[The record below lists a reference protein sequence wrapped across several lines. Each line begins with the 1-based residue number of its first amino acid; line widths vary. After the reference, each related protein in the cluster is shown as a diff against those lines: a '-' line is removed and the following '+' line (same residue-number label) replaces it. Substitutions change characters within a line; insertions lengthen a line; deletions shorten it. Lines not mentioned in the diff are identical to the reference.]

1 MSVTCNVTRVAPRV
15 SAVTSFKSY
24 LNLTYLAQSYRLE

>member
-1 MSVTCNVTRVAPRV
+1 MTQTPPRV
-15 SAVTSFKSY
+15 SAATLSKSY